1 MSKLA
6 LPPLSGLSQEAQSAF
21 RAIASWA
28 NTVQSAPVVQQTTTI
43 NKTVSQSAVQADRAT
58 AAIAERVANRIV
70 GRRSGEVMIDI
81 LQNSGT
87 LPAIE
92 MNAPVLFKATNKV
105 STRTHEVYI
114 GAGGLIG
121 AYQDD
126 GQPMVQTFS
135 VAASDGSFSFG
146 AEDAAHASD
155 PAHKQIIYDATAN
168 VITFGADIVIQRSGG
183 ATITLDDLAD
193 SAAGYTTEDLKAD
206 LAAGVGEVVAGVGSD
221 YQMLVDTTNNYIA
234 IGRVGAVFKG
244 NAVPGI
250 NRPTIGLS
258 AAGLAMGY
266 NRASDGAWVDSV
278 AIDASGNASFSGSIN
293 ATSGNFTGTLNVG
306 SVIAGGVTV
315 NGTTMLNIQT
325 GAAAGST
332 AVQPA
337 ALANYISKSAVNVL
351 SGTISPASGV
361 ANSGAFKIGTIMWDT
376 SGNLTSGSG
385 IAITAAGIIGAKSGI
400 ATFSVDSSGNAFFK
414 GDISGASGTFS
425 GDVVSD
431 GKVIGKGSSSIT
443 VNGVPLAG
451 AIVGVAAG
459 SGHEAVK
466 GYLTG
471 GFTASAISG
480 ESKSTNALSSGVH
493 GDGPR
498 GVAGRAN
505 ITNGIGVFGVSNG
518 TGPDIYAGGTGRVW
532 LGGPNV
538 QIRGVGGMARVTDS
552 QTTDG
557 YLMVVDGQTP
567 LVTPGGTGCTLIGK
581 AGTNNAQ
588 GGWVKVRI
596 NGQLGYIPFWT

>member
-105 STRTHEVYI
+105 STRTHAVYI

-146 AEDAAHASD
+146 AEDAAHTSD
-155 PAHKQIIYDATAN
+155 PAHKQIIYDATSN

-183 ATITLDDLAD
+183 ATITLDDLAN

-206 LAAGVGEVVAGVGSD
+206 LAAGVGKVVAGVGSD

-244 NAVPGI
+244 NAAPGI

-315 NGTTMLNIQT
+315 NGTTMLTIQN
-325 GAAAGST
+325 GAAAGAT

-337 ALANYISKSAVNVL
+337 AIANLINKTANTVL
-351 SGTISPASGV
+351 SGTISPASGT
-361 ANSGAFKIGTIMWDT
+361 ANAGAFKVGTIMWDT

-400 ATFSVDSSGNAFFK
+400 PTFSIDINGNAYFK
-414 GDISGASGTFS
+414 GDITGATGTFTGKIETAASITADGAGVVGAFGTAAAIKARASGM
-425 GDVVSD
+425 GANAM
-431 GKVIGKGSSSIT
+431 
-443 VNGVPLAG
+443 NGVF
-451 AIVGVAAG
+451 
-459 SGHEAVK
+459 
-466 GYLTG
+466 TG
-471 GFTASAISG
+471 GGGAGVRGEASNILANGVVGINTA
-480 ESKSTNALSSGVH
+480 
-493 GDGPR
+493 
-498 GVAGRAN
+498 
-505 ITNGIGVFGVSNG
+505 
-518 TGPDIYAGGTGRVW
+518 
-532 LGGPNV
+532 
-538 QIRGVGGMARVTDS
+538 GVGGLFQGPTTAIDCYGGLQVRSGVSTSINIREASGVARITDS
-552 QTTDG
+552 TTTDG
-557 YLMVVDGQTP
+557 YLIVVDGQTP
-567 LVTPGGTGCTLIGK
+567 LITPGGTGCTLIGK
-581 AGTNNAQ
+581 AGTNSVQ

-596 NGQLGYIPFWT
+596 NGQLGYVPFWT